1 MRHGSFKLSTLW
13 GYVFWFF
20 KYQNH
25 YSLPWCGTIGTVSSL
40 ILFWF
45 FSSGKEVLIRIMLYD
60 TILVAWQ
67 QKRRIVGFSHT
78 HTHTLHFTVKVC
90 ICCNIQFLFQRKLFW
105 KRERKRRKSLSLSLS
120 SKNYNLRS
128 QIRQDYPLN
137 LSILISGGK
146 ETNKD
151 SLSNGEWSG
160 KSSNLKSLGA
170 TSANCSLKKAVLG
183 SLPA

>member
-1 MRHGSFKLSTLW
+1 MW
-13 GYVFWFF
+13 YYWDCIFF
-20 KYQNH
+20 LK
-25 YSLPWCGTIGTVSSL
+25 

-45 FSSGKEVLIRIMLYD
+45 FSSGKE
-60 TILVAWQ
+60 
-67 QKRRIVGFSHT
+67 GFEYMDFRENISHIYISLLLDNKNAGLWIYT
-78 HTHTLHFTVKVC
+78 HTVWKKQKALKTLF
-90 ICCNIQFLFQRKLFW
+90 FF
-105 KRERKRRKSLSLSLS
+105 SLSLYIYIYIHFFFKEKRFCVAFFPFFVQSEKRDKITQKS
-120 SKNYNLRS
+120 NYNLRS